1 MRALFTSR
9 AFLAGV
15 AVAIGIGVLAM
26 VVSVSVDLS
35 ARDIYKTQ
43 SVRL

>member
-15 AVAIGIGVLAM
+15 VVAIGVGVLAM

-35 ARDIYKTQ
+35 ARDAYKTQ